1 MSDISVEVNKIS
13 IQYRSYQEQPTTF
26 KDAVLKFITTGKL
39 SYSKTFL
46 ALDSVSFKVKK
57 GEIYGIIGSN
67 GAGKSTLLNVLAG
80 VLPPSDGSYTIQGEL
95 DSLRSL
101 GAGFDSE
108 LNAIENIY
116 LYCSLRGRKRKDIA
130 SHIPKILE
138 FAELEKFSTTPIKY
152 YSSGMFAR
160 LGFAVAL
167 DQNPDVLLVDEV
179 LAVGDDRF
187 QKKCTEVFKNYLK
200 SGKTVI
206 IVSHSMET
214 LKRLCTKIGVLANG
228 KLVFEGTPEEA
239 INFYNK
245 DSYETRLSQHP

>member
-1 MSDISVEVNKIS
+1 MTNSSVEVNNVCIE
-13 IQYRSYQEQPTTF
+13 YRSYQEQPTTF

-39 SYSKTFL
+39 TYSKTFL
-46 ALDSVSFKVKK
+46 ALDNISFKVSQ

-80 VLPPSDGSYTIQGEL
+80 VLPPSSGNYTIKGEL

-116 LYCSLRGRKRKDIA
+116 LYCSLRGRKKEDIA
-130 SHIPKILE
+130 KHVPEILE
-138 FAELEKFSTTPIKY
+138 FAELEKFATTPIKY
-152 YSSGMFAR
+152 YSSGMYAR
-160 LGFAVAL
+160 LGFSVAL
-167 DQNPDVLLVDEV
+167 DQKPDVLLVDEV

-187 QKKCTEVFKNYLK
+187 QKKCSDVFKEYLK

-206 IVSHSMET
+206 IVSHDMGT
-214 LKRLCTKIGVLANG
+214 LENLCTKAAVLANG
-228 KLVFEGTPEEA
+228 KFVFEGRPKEA
-239 INFYNK
+239 IDFYRQEN
-245 DSYETRLSQHP
+245 YETRLSN